1 MEWGRGSQL
10 VSHALFAGKAR
21 ARLVYPARRMMR
33 LVVLAGLLSFTAAA
47 RPANAPSQIN
57 LTPCRLEHPFR
68 MLALTAECGRFV
80 TPENPA
86 EPNGRRIELFV
97 ARVPAIS
104 FNKKP
109 DPLFLIAGGP
119 GTSAVDLYTSSS
131 GPFDRVRRDRDIILL
146 DQRGT
151 GRSHRLDCDYGSDN
165 LFERVE
171 DVRVGE
177 ENIRCRDSLA
187 KDSDLRQYTTSIAVK
202 DLDDVRRALGYG
214 PINLFGNSYGTRVAQ
229 HYARRYPQATRTLI
243 LDGVVNPEVVLG
255 PAIAIDAERA
265 LERILGRCAGDGPC
279 SRAFTDPMG
288 DYRTLRARLAAK
300 PAPTMVSEA
309 ATGKPINFD
318 FTTRHLSAVLR
329 FASYNDDQA
338 ALLPLSLHM
347 ATHQNNFT
355 PLASQYRVFAH
366 SLEAAFA
373 YGMHNSVA
381 CSEDTPLI
389 DASKLD
395 VTALDAT
402 HMGAEQVQQLI
413 EGCKDWPRGVVDKD
427 LHDPFKSNAAAL
439 LLSGADDPVTP
450 PEYAALA
457 QRAFADSKHVIIA
470 GHGHGQYGAPCVDR
484 IMAAFINAGSAKGLD
499 SACTAKLKP
508 MPFFI
513 TLAGPSP

>member
-1 MEWGRGSQL
+1 
-10 VSHALFAGKAR
+10 
-21 ARLVYPARRMMR
+21 MMR
-33 LVVLAGLLSFTAAA
+33 ALAVAGLWGLAATAGADETTSSIQLS
-47 RPANAPSQIN
+47 
-57 LTPCRLEHPFR
+57 PCRLEHPFR
-68 MLALTAECGRFV
+68 MLALGADCGTFV

-86 EPNGRRIELFV
+86 LPAGRKIELFV

-104 FNKKP
+104 FKKKP

-119 GTSAVDLYTSSS
+119 GTSAVDLYTSSA

-151 GRSHRLDCDYGSDN
+151 GRSNRLDCEYGDRN

-171 DVRVGE
+171 DIRLAE
-177 ENIRCRDSLA
+177 ENARCRDDLSKRA
-187 KDSDLRQYTTSIAVK
+187 DLRQYTTSIAVR
-202 DLDDVRRALGYG
+202 DLDDVRRALGYER
-214 PINLFGNSYGTRVAQ
+214 INLFGNSYGTRVAQ
-229 HYARRYPQATRTLI
+229 HYARRYPKATRTLI

-255 PAIAIDAERA
+255 PAIAVDAERA
-265 LERILGRCAGDGPC
+265 LERILNRCLGDAAC
-279 SRAFTDPMG
+279 SKAFKDPTA
-288 DYRTLRARLAAK
+288 DYRELRARLTAH
-300 PAPTMVSEA
+300 PVPTMVSDA
-309 ATGKPINFD
+309 ATGRPINFE
-318 FTTRHLSAVLR
+318 FTPRHLSAVLR

-347 ATHQNNFT
+347 ATHESNFT
-355 PLASQYRVFAH
+355 PLASQFRVFAQ

-389 DASKLD
+389 DAHKLD
-395 VTALDAT
+395 VAALDAT
-402 HMGAEQVQQLI
+402 HMGAEQVRQLI
-413 EGCKDWPRGVVDKD
+413 EGCKEWPRGVVDAD
-427 LHDPFKSNAAAL
+427 LHAPLKSDAAAL

-484 IMAAFINAGSAKGLD
+484 IMATFIDAGSAKGLD
-499 SACTAKLKP
+499 ASCTEKLKP

>member
-1 MEWGRGSQL
+1 MNR
-10 VSHALFAGKAR
+10 ALA
-21 ARLVYPARRMMR
+21 V
-33 LVVLAGLLSFTAAA
+33 AGLLSLAATADADDVDA
-47 RPANAPSQIN
+47 TIK

-68 MLALTAECGRFV
+68 MLAIGAECGSYL

-86 EPNGRRIELFV
+86 QPAGRKIELFV

-104 FNKKP
+104 FKKKP

-119 GTSAVDLYTSSS
+119 GTSAVDLYTSAA
-131 GPFDRVRRDRDIILL
+131 GPFDRIRRDRDIILL

-151 GRSHRLDCDYGSDN
+151 GRSNRLDCDYGDRN

-171 DVRVGE
+171 DLEVAA
-177 ENIRCRDSLA
+177 ENAKCRDELSKRA
-187 KDSDLRQYTTSIAVK
+187 DLRQYTTSVAVR
-202 DLDDVRRALGYG
+202 DLDDVRRALGYDA
-214 PINLFGNSYGTRVAQ
+214 INLFGNSYGTRVAQ
-229 HYARRYPQATRTLI
+229 HYARRYPQSTRALI
-243 LDGVVNPEVVLG
+243 LDGVVNPEVILG

-265 LERILGRCAGDGPC
+265 LERILQRCMGDAAC
-279 SRAFTDPMG
+279 SKAFNDPMA
-288 DYRTLRARLAAK
+288 DYRALRSRLAAK
-300 PAPTMVSEA
+300 PEPTQVSDA
-309 ATGKPINFD
+309 ATGRPIHFD
-318 FTTRHLSAVLR
+318 FSTRHLSAVLR

-347 ATHQNNFT
+347 ATHENNFT
-355 PLASQYRVFAH
+355 PLASQFRVFAQ

-389 DASKLD
+389 DSGKLD
-395 VTALDAT
+395 LDALNAT

-413 EGCKDWPRGVVDKD
+413 EGCKDWPRGVVDED
-427 LHDPFKSNAAAL
+427 LHAPLSSKAAAL

-484 IMAAFINAGSAKGLD
+484 IMANFINAGSAKDLD
-499 SACTAKLKP
+499 ASCTQKLKP

>member
-1 MEWGRGSQL
+1 MTR
-10 VSHALFAGKAR
+10 ALG
-21 ARLVYPARRMMR
+21 V
-33 LVVLAGLLSFTAAA
+33 AGLLVLAATAGADEAA
-47 RPANAPSQIN
+47 TTIE

-68 MLALTAECGRFV
+68 MLALGAECGRFV

-86 EPNGRRIELFV
+86 EPQGRKIELFV

-119 GTSAVDLYTSSS
+119 GTSAVDLYTSSA
-131 GPFDRVRRDRDIILL
+131 GPFDRIRRDRDIILL

-151 GRSHRLDCDYGSDN
+151 GRSNRLDCDYGNRN

-171 DVRVGE
+171 DLQVAA
-177 ENIRCRDSLA
+177 ENAKCRDALSKRA
-187 KDSDLRQYTTSIAVK
+187 DLRQYTTSIAVR

-214 PINLFGNSYGTRVAQ
+214 EINLFGNSYGTRVAQ
-229 HYARRYPQATRTLI
+229 HYARRYPRSTRTLI
-243 LDGVVNPEVVLG
+243 LDGVVNPEVILG

-265 LERILGRCAGDGPC
+265 LTRILQRCLADVAC
-279 SRAFTDPMG
+279 SKAFKDPVA
-288 DYRTLRARLAAK
+288 DYRALRQRLAAS
-300 PAPTMVSEA
+300 PVPTMVSDA
-309 ATGKPINFD
+309 ATGRPINFD
-318 FTTRHLSAVLR
+318 FSTRHLSAVLR

-347 ATHQNNFT
+347 ATHEGNFT
-355 PLASQYRVFAH
+355 PLASQFRVFAQ

-389 DASKLD
+389 DAEKLD
-395 VTALDAT
+395 VAALDAT
-402 HMGAEQVQQLI
+402 HMGAEQVQQLV
-413 EGCKDWPRGVVDKD
+413 EGCRDWPRGVVDAD
-427 LHDPFKSNAAAL
+427 LHAPLKSNAAAL

-470 GHGHGQYGAPCVDR
+470 GHGHGQYCAPCVDR
-484 IMAAFINAGSAKGLD
+484 IMASFVNAGSARDLD
-499 SACTAKLKP
+499 ASCTQKLKP

>member
-1 MEWGRGSQL
+1 MKR
-10 VSHALFAGKAR
+10 ALA
-21 ARLVYPARRMMR
+21 V
-33 LVVLAGLLSFTAAA
+33 AGLLSLAAA
-47 RPANAPSQIN
+47 AAADDVDATIK

-68 MLALTAECGRFV
+68 MLAIGAECGSYL

-86 EPNGRRIELFV
+86 QPAGRKIELFV

-104 FNKKP
+104 FKKKP

-119 GTSAVDLYTSSS
+119 GTSAVDLYTSSA
-131 GPFDRVRRDRDIILL
+131 GPFDRIRRDRDIILL

-151 GRSHRLDCDYGSDN
+151 GRSNRLDCDYGDRN

-171 DVRVGE
+171 DLEVAAE
-177 ENIRCRDSLA
+177 SAKCRDELSKRA
-187 KDSDLRQYTTSIAVK
+187 DLRQYTTSVAVR
-202 DLDDVRRALGYG
+202 DLDNVRRALGYDA
-214 PINLFGNSYGTRVAQ
+214 INLFGNSYGTRVAQ
-229 HYARRYPQATRTLI
+229 HYARRYPQSTRALI
-243 LDGVVNPEVVLG
+243 LDGVVNPEVILG

-265 LERILGRCAGDGPC
+265 LERILQRCMGDAPC
-279 SRAFTDPMG
+279 SKAFDDPMA
-288 DYRTLRARLAAK
+288 DYRALRNRLAAK
-300 PAPTMVSEA
+300 PEPTQVSDA
-309 ATGKPINFD
+309 ATGRPIHFD
-318 FTTRHLSAVLR
+318 FSTRHLSAVLR

-347 ATHQNNFT
+347 ATHENNFT
-355 PLASQYRVFAH
+355 PLASQFRVFAQ

-389 DASKLD
+389 DSGKLD
-395 VTALDAT
+395 LDALNAT

-413 EGCKDWPRGVVDKD
+413 EGCKNWPRGVVDED
-427 LHDPFKSNAAAL
+427 LHAPLSSKAAAL

-484 IMAAFINAGSAKGLD
+484 IMANFINAGSAKDLD
-499 SACTAKLKP
+499 ASCTQKLKP